1 MAKKLLIDTDVFVD
15 YLMGDLHAREFFEQL
30 PEGIFYYSALT
41 KLELLSASV
50 CADAPVRNSTTALLS
65 LGRRIEIDDA
75 IISLAA
81 EEKRK
86 HSLPLPDSIMAATA
100 LHLKAELVTRNIG
113 EFKKIKELLLM
124 KPY

>member
-1 MAKKLLIDTDVFVD
+1 MTKKLLIDTDVFAD
-15 YLMGDLHAREFFEQL
+15 YLMGEPHAREFFEQL
-30 PEGIFYYSALT
+30 PEGIFYYSSLT

-50 CADAPVRNSTTALLS
+50 CADPAVRNSTTALLS
-65 LGRRIEIDDA
+65 LGRRVEVDDA
-75 IISLAA
+75 IIGMAA

-86 HSLPLPDSIMAATA
+86 HNLSLAQSIMAATA

-113 EFKKIKELLLM
+113 DFKKIKELLLM

>member
-1 MAKKLLIDTDVFVD
+1 MKKLLIGTDVFTD

-30 PEGIFYYSALT
+30 PEGIFYYSGLT

-50 CADAPVRNSTTALLS
+50 CADPAVRNSTTALLS
-65 LGRRIEIDDA
+65 LGRRVELDDA
-75 IISLAA
+75 ITGMAA

-86 HSLPLPDSIMAATA
+86 HGLSLPQSIMAATA

-113 EFKKIKELLLM
+113 DFKKIKELLLM

>member
-1 MAKKLLIDTDVFVD
+1 MAKKLLIGTDVFTD
-15 YLMGDLHAREFFEQL
+15 YLMGEQHAREFFEQL
-30 PEGIFYYSALT
+30 PEGIFYYSSLT

-50 CADAPVRNSTTALLS
+50 CADASVRNSTTALLS
-65 LGRRIEIDDA
+65 LGRRAEVDDA
-75 IISLAA
+75 IIGMAA

-86 HSLPLPDSIMAATA
+86 HGLSLPQSIMAATA

-113 EFKKIKELLLM
+113 DFKKIKELLLM

>member
-1 MAKKLLIDTDVFVD
+1 MTKKLLIDTDVFVD
-15 YLMGDLHAREFFEQL
+15 YLMGEPHAREFFEQL
-30 PEGIFYYSALT
+30 PEGIFYYSSLT

-50 CADAPVRNSTTALLS
+50 CADPAVRNSTTALLS
-65 LGRRIEIDDA
+65 LGRRVELDDA
-75 IISLAA
+75 IIGMAG

-86 HSLPLPDSIMAATA
+86 HGLSLPQSIMAATA

-113 EFKKIKELLLM
+113 DFKKIKELLLM

>member
-1 MAKKLLIDTDVFVD
+1 MAKKLLIGTDVFTD
-15 YLMGDLHAREFFEQL
+15 YLMGEQHAREFFEQL
-30 PEGIFYYSALT
+30 PEGIFYYSSLT

-50 CADAPVRNSTTALLS
+50 CADASVRNSTTALLS
-65 LGRRIEIDDA
+65 LGRRAEVDDA
-75 IISLAA
+75 IIGLAA

-86 HSLPLPDSIMAATA
+86 HGLSLPQSIMAATA

-113 EFKKIKELLLM
+113 DFKKIKELLLM

>member
-1 MAKKLLIDTDVFVD
+1 MAKKLLINTDVFVD
-15 YLMGDLHAREFFEQL
+15 YLLGDLHAREFFEQL
-30 PEGIFYYSALT
+30 PEGMFYYSALT

-50 CADAPVRNSTTALLS
+50 CADPAVRNSTTALLS
-65 LGRRIEIDDA
+65 LGKRVEVDDA
-75 IISLAA
+75 VIGIAA

-86 HSLPLPDSIMAATA
+86 HGLSLPDSILAAAA

-113 EFKKIKELLLM
+113 GFKKIKELLLM

>member
-1 MAKKLLIDTDVFVD
+1 MTKKLLIDTDVFVD
-15 YLMGDLHAREFFEQL
+15 YLMGEPHAREFFEQL

-41 KLELLSASV
+41 RLELLSASV
-50 CADAPVRNSTTALLS
+50 CTDVSVRNSTTALLS
-65 LGRRIEIDDA
+65 LGKRVEIDDQ
-75 IISLAA
+75 ITSVAA

-86 HSLPLPDSIMAATA
+86 HNLSLPESIMAATA